1 MKEQIHGPKDKLLCK
16 RRKTPQTALDMWKF
30 SRSGRKD
37 SSFLL
42 EPLVQGMCT
51 YLHVTYDRNF
61 PRVSD
66 PDAEPDSSEPMA
78 DYGGSQDAPET
89 QLTPKSH
96 ENEDTLPEGVLTPN
110 SPKNSDGQPGPQP
123 TPKSPGGAGA
133 AQDGDTLPEFPR
145 FSLVDMPSPIT
156 EDDSP
161 FKTVRR
167 TPHSGLGGTGV
178 TEMPQSVRTNSLP
191 GQSTPHSDHMASL
204 FPVNDDYD
212 DQPEIPGLL
221 CTPGGISDPDTGTTG
236 LGSMSARTRAVALF
250 FKDHVPSTPSDEQP
264 GKFSLA
270 RILEGKVRKQAAR
283 MFFETMVLKSYD
295 YIDAQQKEPYG
306 DIEISARPSLAEAK
320 L

>member
-1 MKEQIHGPKDKLLCK
+1 MLFDFRGFSCLHFSKDHDIRIPQIHY
-16 RRKTPQTALDMWKF
+16 F
-30 SRSGRKD
+30 S
-37 SSFLL
+37 
-42 EPLVQGMCT
+42 GMCT

-78 DYGGSQDAPET
+78 DYGGSQDAPER

-96 ENEDTLPEGVLTPN
+96 ENEDTLAEGVLTPN

-221 CTPGGISDPDTGTTG
+221 STPGGISDPDTGTTG
-236 LGSMSARTRAVALF
+236 LGSMSARTR
-250 FKDHVPSTPSDEQP
+250 
-264 GKFSLA
+264 
-270 RILEGKVRKQAAR
+270 
-283 MFFETMVLKSYD
+283 
-295 YIDAQQKEPYG
+295 
-306 DIEISARPSLAEAK
+306 
-320 L
+320 

>member
-1 MKEQIHGPKDKLLCK
+1 MEFELFYSYLKEQIAGPTDKLLCK

-42 EPLVQGMCT
+42 EPLVQGKLVYLISGVSAVFTSQKDHDVHIPRIHCFSGMCT

-66 PDAEPDSSEPMA
+66 PDAEPNSSEPTA
-78 DYGGSQDAPET
+78 DYGGSCNAPSERK
-89 QLTPKSH
+89 LTPMSH
-96 ENEDTLPEGVLTPN
+96 ENEDTLPEGDLTPKSLEN
-110 SPKNSDGQPGPQP
+110 SYEQPGPQL
-123 TPKSPGGAGA
+123 TPKSPGEAGV
-133 AQDGDTLPEFPR
+133 AQDEDTLPELPR
-145 FSLVDMPSPIT
+145 FSPVDMPSPIR

-191 GQSTPHSDHMASL
+191 GQSTTHSDHMASL

-221 CTPGGISDPDTGTTG
+221 STPGGISDPDTGTTG
-236 LGSMSARTRAVALF
+236 LGSMSARTR
-250 FKDHVPSTPSDEQP
+250 
-264 GKFSLA
+264 
-270 RILEGKVRKQAAR
+270 
-283 MFFETMVLKSYD
+283 
-295 YIDAQQKEPYG
+295 
-306 DIEISARPSLAEAK
+306 
-320 L
+320 